1 MVLGKVRHRSVSA
14 VVREFVHSIWASEDT
29 EMGEEMRP
37 AIKSHDP
44 PHLPTSS
51 IEALHPNGS
60 ITSPNGG
67 AGGELSVQTRE
78 LSGHFTFQPQ

>member
-51 IEALHPNGS
+51 IEELHPNGS

-67 AGGELSVQTRE
+67 AGGGLSVQTSE
-78 LSGHFTFQPQ
+78 LSGRFTFQPL